1 MKAET
6 NVDSLEELRWL
17 AVSKGW
23 LPNCVQVVPSVE
35 QALETAAHSYEK
47 QSGEGNSH
55 MSCLVT
61 GSSYLVAEALALLEV
76 SGN

>member
-6 NVDSLEELRWL
+6 DFGSLEELKSL
-17 AVSKGW
+17 AVSKEW
-23 LPNCVQVVPSVE
+23 LPESVQVARSVE
-35 QALETAAHSYEK
+35 QALEAAEQAYKK
-47 QSGEGNSH
+47 QSGDSSH

-76 SGN
+76 SET